1 MSMAEP
7 TAAAADQPG
16 NAVPGAAGPLLRVED
31 LAVTFRHQRGGVV
44 QAVSGITFDVA
55 AGETLGLVGE
65 SGCGKSTTA
74 KAIMRLVRP
83 SGGRIIFDGVGIHD
97 LRPRE
102 LRRLRPSF
110 QLVAQDPAAAV
121 NPLRTVRR
129 VLEEPLR
136 VWRREAASTWDG
148 QVSQMLEAVGLDPA
162 AVADRQPHE
171 LSGGQLQRV
180 CVARAIML
188 QPKLLVADEPIA
200 SLDVS
205 IQAQILNLLLDLRE
219 RLGLAMLLIAHDLAA
234 VRAVSD
240 RVAIMYLGKLCE
252 IGPVGDIYDS
262 PAHPYTRALLASV
275 PRMSERGVVPA
286 QLAGDVPSPL
296 DPPSG
301 CRFRT
306 RCPLA
311 TELCAE
317 QEPVLREIEPGRRVA
332 CHYADGP
339 AVPAGVAAASEE
351 S

>member
-1 MSMAEP
+1 MTMAEP
-7 TAAAADQPG
+7 AVAPESRVADPE
-16 NAVPGAAGPLLRVED
+16 AGALLRVED
-31 LAVTFRHQRGGVV
+31 LVVNFRHERGGVV
-44 QAVSGITFDVA
+44 QAVSGVTFDLA

-74 KAIMRLVRP
+74 KAIMRLLRP

-97 LRPRE
+97 LGSRQ

-110 QLVAQDPAAAV
+110 QMVAQDPAAAV
-121 NPLRTVRR
+121 NPLRTVRKI
-129 VLEEPLR
+129 LQEPLR
-136 VWRREAASTWDG
+136 IWQKDAASTWDDR
-148 QVSQMLEAVGLDPA
+148 VSQMLEAVGLDPLV
-162 AVADRQPHE
+162 VADRQPHE

-205 IQAQILNLLLDLRE
+205 IQAQILNLVLDLRE

-252 IGPVGDIYDS
+252 IGPVADIYDA

-275 PRMSERGVVPA
+275 PRMSERGAVPA

-311 TELCAE
+311 TALCAD
-317 QEPVLREIEPGRRVA
+317 QEPLLREIAPGRRVA

-339 AVPAGVAAASEE
+339 AAHATMATATEE

>member
-1 MSMAEP
+1 MAG
-7 TAAAADQPG
+7 QG
-16 NAVPGAAGPLLRVED
+16 VPLLQVED
-31 LAVTFRHQRGGVV
+31 LAVTFRHQRGGEI
-44 QAVSGITFDVA
+44 QAVSGVSFDVA
-55 AGETLGLVGE
+55 PGETVGLVGE

-74 KAIMRLVRP
+74 KAIMRLLRP
-83 SGGRIIFDGVGIHD
+83 SAGRITFDGVDIHNLSGRK
-97 LRPRE
+97 LRHI
-102 LRRLRPSF
+102 RPSF
-110 QLVAQDPAAAV
+110 QMVAQDPAAAV
-121 NPLRTVRR
+121 NPLRTVRQI
-129 VLEEPLR
+129 VQEPLR
-136 VWRREAASTWDG
+136 VWQKDATATWDE
-148 QVSQMLEAVGLDPA
+148 QVRQMLEAVGLDPDV
-162 AVADRQPHE
+162 VADRQPHQ

-252 IGPVGDIYDS
+252 VGPVAGIYDS
-262 PAHPYTRALLASV
+262 PAHPYTQALLASV
-275 PRMSERGVVPA
+275 PRISARGVVPA

-296 DPPSG
+296 NPPSG

-317 QEPVLREIEPGRRVA
+317 QEPVLREITPGRQVA
-332 CHYADGP
+332 CHYAES
-339 AVPAGVAAASEE
+339 PAGAVAAAAQSKEP
-351 S
+351 

>member
-1 MSMAEP
+1 MTEP
-7 TAAAADQPG
+7 AA
-16 NAVPGAAGPLLRVED
+16 PLLQVDD
-31 LAVTFRHQRGGVV
+31 LVVTFRHERGGEV
-44 QAVSGITFDVA
+44 QAVSGVSFDLA

-74 KAIMRLVRP
+74 RAIMRLLRP
-83 SGGRIIFDGVGIHD
+83 ASGQITFDGVEMHN
-97 LRPRE
+97 LSTRQ
-102 LRRLRPSF
+102 LRRLRPRF
-110 QLVAQDPAAAV
+110 QMVTQDPAAAV
-121 NPLRTVRR
+121 NPLRTVRKI
-129 VLEEPLR
+129 LQEPLR
-136 VWRREAASTWDG
+136 IWDKDATSSWDA
-148 QVSQMLEAVGLDPA
+148 QVTRMLEAVGLDPA
-162 AVADRQPHE
+162 VVADRQPHE

-188 QPKLLVADEPIA
+188 RPKLLVADEPIA

-219 RLGLAMLLIAHDLAA
+219 DLGLAMLLIAHDLAA

-252 IGPVGDIYDS
+252 VGPVADIYDS

-275 PRMSERGVVPA
+275 PRLSERGVVPA
-286 QLAGDVPSPL
+286 QLVGDVPSPL

-317 QEPVLREIEPGRRVA
+317 QEPVLREIGPGRRAA
-332 CHYADGP
+332 CHYA
-339 AVPAGVAAASEE
+339 AA
-351 S
+351 